1 MPESWSSRLT
11 RWRLNWFPAYR
22 ATGARITYLAADW
35 SEARIRLPLNRHTRN
50 YVGTIFGGS
59 MYAAVDPVYMVM
71 LIETLGPGYVV
82 WDKAATIR
90 FLRPGRQTLYA
101 SFRLTPDQVV
111 AIRAEVDEAGMIERQ
126 FTVELRDGSGNVHA
140 TVEKLLSI
148 RRRRKRRK

>member
-1 MPESWSSRLT
+1 
-11 RWRLNWFPAYR
+11 
-22 ATGARITYLAADW
+22 
-35 SEARIRLPLNRHTRN
+35 
-50 YVGTIFGGS
+50 